1 MGVPRAQWLLGPGLG
16 AESPRLR
23 RAGPLLPSEHLGSLC
38 RVLAAGS
45 GDGLRGGDSLRG
57 VVLGFLVCEAGEGRR
72 RAKALLCS
80 VAVGQAVGFALS
92 LAHRMPRDHGHR
104 WLSLLLLS
112 SLFLLPGRGLRTAT
126 SCPAF
131 YQDSPGFKARS
142 PTSQEIP
149 RPG

>member
-1 MGVPRAQWLLGPGLG
+1 MGVSKAQWLLGPGLG
-16 AESPRLR
+16 AESPRLQ

-38 RVLAAGS
+38 RVLAVGS
-45 GDGLRGGDSLRG
+45 GDGLHGGDSLRG
-57 VVLGFLVCEAGEGRR
+57 VLVCEAGEGRR
-72 RAKALLCS
+72 RARALLCS

-92 LAHRMPRDHGHR
+92 LAHRMPRDRGHR

-149 RPG
+149 CPG